1 MFLWK
6 MHGQANNAA
15 QCQHMK
21 IKFRHSY
28 MLEADSKY
36 VSVIRIL
43 DTFSRI
49 PTARGQKVAIK
60 F

>member
-1 MFLWK
+1 MQ
-6 MHGQANNAA
+6 HNA
-15 QCQHMK
+15 HIYENK
-21 IKFRHSY
+21 IQNINESG
-28 MLEADSKY
+28 MLETDSKY

>member
-1 MFLWK
+1 
-6 MHGQANNAA
+6 
-15 QCQHMK
+15 
-21 IKFRHSY
+21 
-28 MLEADSKY
+28 MLQADSKY

-49 PTARGQKVAIK
+49 PTAKEQKVAIK